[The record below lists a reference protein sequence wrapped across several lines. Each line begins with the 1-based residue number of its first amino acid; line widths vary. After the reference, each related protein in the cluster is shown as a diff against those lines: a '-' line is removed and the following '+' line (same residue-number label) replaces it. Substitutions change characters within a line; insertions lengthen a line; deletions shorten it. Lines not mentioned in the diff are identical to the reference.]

1 MASATA
7 VGTTAL
13 PAVKGRAGL
22 AGVLRSEFTKIRS
35 VRSTYWTLFALL
47 VVGIGVGALVT
58 GLTAGHWSQ
67 MSASDRATFDP
78 TQDSIVGLGF
88 LGQLIIVV
96 LGAMVITAE
105 YSTGM
110 IRTSLTV
117 MPRRPTV
124 FAAKALV
131 LGAVALVVTLVTSFV
146 VFFLGQALL
155 SSTHHA
161 ASLSGPHVFS
171 AVFGI
176 AIYVTLCGLL
186 GFAAGAILRQT
197 AGAITAVIGVLFV
210 LPIIVNFLPNSIE
223 NAMQRWL
230 PSSAGDSIS
239 TTVGSPGAHLFSGW
253 GEMAVLGAYVV
264 ILLCIGGFLFR
275 KRDA

>member
-1 MASATA
+1 MA
-7 VGTTAL
+7 VTTA
-13 PAVKGRAGL
+13 PAPTGLSPVSGQAGL
-22 AGVLRSEFTKIRS
+22 AGVVRSEYTKIRS
-35 VRSTYWTLFALL
+35 VRSTYWTLVAL
-47 VVGIGVGALVT
+47 VVTGIGIGALVT
-58 GLTAGHWSQ
+58 GLLGAHWNT

-78 TQDSIVGLGF
+78 TSDSLVGIGF

-96 LGAMVITAE
+96 LGAMVITSE

-110 IRTSLTV
+110 IRTSLSV
-117 MPRRPTV
+117 MPRRPV
-124 FAAKALV
+124 VYAAKALV
-131 LGAVALVVTLVTSFV
+131 LTGVAFVVSLVTCFV

-155 SSTHHA
+155 SNTHHA
-161 ASLSGPHVFS
+161 ASLSTPNALRAIVGV
-171 AVFGI
+171 AV
-176 AIYVTLCGLL
+176 YVTLCGLL
-186 GFAAGAILRQT
+186 GFTLGAILRQT

-230 PSSAGDSIS
+230 PSSAGNSIS

-253 GEMAVLGAYVV
+253 GEMAVFGAYVV
-264 ILLCIGGFLFR
+264 ILLCVGGLLFK

>member
-1 MASATA
+1 MASVTA
-7 VGTTAL
+7 VDTAAL

-22 AGVLRSEFTKIRS
+22 AGVVRSEFTKIRS

-58 GLTAGHWSQ
+58 GLTAGHWNQ
-67 MSASDRATFDP
+67 MSAGDRATFDP
-78 TQDSIVGLGF
+78 TQDSLVGLGF

-131 LGAVALVVTLVTSFV
+131 LGGVTLVVTLVTSFV
-146 VFFLGQALL
+146 VFFLGQALV

-161 ASLSGPHVFS
+161 ASLSGPHVLS
-171 AVFGI
+171 AVIGI
-176 AIYVTLCGLL
+176 ALYVTFCGLL

-197 AGAITAVIGVLFV
+197 AGAITAVIGLLFV

-230 PSSAGDSIS
+230 PSSAGNSIS
-239 TTVGSPGAHLFSGW
+239 TTVGSPGAHLFSAW

-264 ILLCIGGFLFR
+264 ILLCVGGFLFR

>member
-7 VGTTAL
+7 VGNAAL
-13 PAVKGRAGL
+13 PAVSGRAGL
-22 AGVLRSEFTKIRS
+22 AGVLRSEYTKLRS

-47 VVGIGVGALVT
+47 VVGIGVGALIS
-58 GLTAGHWSQ
+58 GLTAGHWNQ
-67 MSASDRATFDP
+67 MSAASQATFDP
-78 TQDSIVGLGF
+78 TQNSLVGLGF

-124 FAAKALV
+124 YAAKALV
-131 LGAVALVVTLVTSFV
+131 LGGVTLAITLVTSFV

-161 ASLSGPHVFS
+161 ASLSGPRVLT
-171 AVFGI
+171 AVIGT
-176 AIYVTLCGLL
+176 ALYVTLCGLL
-186 GFAAGAILRQT
+186 GFAAGSILRQT
-197 AGAITAVIGVLFV
+197 AGAISAVIGALFV
-210 LPIIVNFLPNSIE
+210 LPIIVHFLPNSMDNAIE
-223 NAMQRWL
+223 RWL
-230 PSSAGDSIS
+230 PSSAGNSIS
-239 TTVGSPGAHLFSGW
+239 TTVGSAGAHLFSAW

-264 ILLCIGGFLFR
+264 ILLGIGGYLFR
-275 KRDA
+275 TRDA